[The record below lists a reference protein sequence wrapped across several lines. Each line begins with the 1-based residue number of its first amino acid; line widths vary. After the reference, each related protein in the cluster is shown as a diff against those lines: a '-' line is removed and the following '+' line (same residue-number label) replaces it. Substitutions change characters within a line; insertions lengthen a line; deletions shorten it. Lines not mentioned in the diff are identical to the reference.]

1 MRREY
6 ALRLGACAGLLQSS
20 LRTIALTLAC
30 TCVGVLSG
38 AAHAI
43 EPFSKTPTVADLA
56 PEEDR
61 LWGESREASTVLR
74 RRGLLFNQEAYTAR
88 LNAIMRALY
97 PEFGDS
103 ITVRVLRE
111 IAPNAMAFP
120 NGDVYFSL
128 GLLGRLENEA
138 QIAMVL
144 AHEGAHFVYRHGFQ
158 GRNTR
163 LATGTLVQ
171 IVGFAGG
178 AVGTLGALG
187 GALGGQIAL
196 IGGVAGHSRDM
207 EREADRVG
215 LERILKLG
223 YGKVDAQRAFEVL
236 RDYAKTDEN
245 ANGGYFFAS
254 HPRLEERIESISA
267 LTGVNVTAAPADPAF
282 AAMHHALQ
290 LQWLPQELGAGRYKA
305 LVVALEDDAR
315 RSRMPPQ
322 ADYYLSEAYRLRGDT
337 GDVERAADWLSR
349 AYKRTPDYPPLLRS
363 AGLAAMK
370 AGQRS
375 DAKTFF
381 TMYLARLP
389 DATDRGFIESYLKQ
403 IAEEETNK

>member
-1 MRREY
+1 MVREN
-6 ALRLGACAGLLQSS
+6 ALWRGVRPTLLLACA
-20 LRTIALTLAC
+20 RAFALALAC
-30 TCVGVLSG
+30 GGAAASSG
-38 AAHAI
+38 LAHAI
-43 EPFSKTPTVADLA
+43 DPFSKAPTAADLA

-61 LWGESREASTVLR
+61 LWGESRDATIAFR
-74 RRGLLFNQEAYTAR
+74 RRGLLFDQAAYTAR
-88 LNAIMRALY
+88 LNVIMRALY
-97 PEFGDS
+97 PEFGDT
-103 ITVRVLRE
+103 INVRILRD
-111 IAPNAMAFP
+111 IVPNAMTFP

-144 AHEGAHFVYRHGFQ
+144 AHEGAHFVHRHAFQ
-158 GRNTR
+158 DRNAR
-163 LATGTLVQ
+163 LTTGTLVQ

-187 GALGGQIAL
+187 GVLGGRIAL

-207 EREADRVG
+207 EREADRIG
-215 LERILKLG
+215 LERVLKLG
-223 YGKVDAQRAFEVL
+223 YGKVDATRTFEVL

-254 HPRLEERIESISA
+254 HPRLEERIESIGA
-267 LTGVNVTAAPADPAF
+267 LPGTDATTAQADPAF
-282 AAMHHALQ
+282 AAMQHALQ

-315 RSRMPPQ
+315 RARMPAQ
-322 ADYYLSEAYRLRGDT
+322 ADYYLSEAYRLRGDA
-337 GDVERAADWLSR
+337 GDVERAADWLAR

-363 AGLAAMK
+363 AGLTAMK

-375 DAKTFF
+375 DARTFF
-381 TMYLARLP
+381 SMYLTRLP
-389 DATDRGFIESYLKQ
+389 EAPDRGFIESYLKQ
-403 IAEEETNK
+403 LAEEETNK

>member
-1 MRREY
+1 MVREN
-6 ALRLGACAGLLQSS
+6 ALRRVAQATLVAAWA
-20 LRTIALTLAC
+20 RVAALTLAC
-30 TCVGVLSG
+30 GCVAGMSG
-38 AAHAI
+38 LARAI
-43 EPFSKTPTVADLA
+43 EPFLKAPTTADLA

-61 LWGESREASTVLR
+61 LWGESREASTALR

-88 LNAIMRALY
+88 LNVIMRTLY
-97 PEFGDS
+97 PEFGDT

-144 AHEGAHFVYRHGFQ
+144 AHEGAHFVHRHGFQ

-215 LERILKLG
+215 LERVLKLG

-245 ANGGYFFAS
+245 AKGGYFFAS
-254 HPRLEERIESISA
+254 HPRLEERIESIGA
-267 LTGVNVTAAPADPAF
+267 LPGADTTTAQADPAF

-290 LQWLPQELGAGRYKA
+290 LQWLPQELGSGRYKA
-305 LVVALEDDAR
+305 MIVALEDEAR
-315 RSRMPPQ
+315 RARMPAQ
-322 ADYYLSEAYRLRGDT
+322 ADYYLSEAYRLRGDA
-337 GDVERAADWLSR
+337 GDVERAADWLAR

-370 AGQRS
+370 AGQHG

-381 TMYLARLP
+381 LMYLARLP
-389 DATDRGFIESYLKQ
+389 DASDRGFIESYLKQ
-403 IAEEETNK
+403 IAEEETKK

>member
-1 MRREY
+1 MLRENVVWRN
-6 ALRLGACAGLLQSS
+6 ACVSFLPARLRVL
-20 LRTIALTLAC
+20 ALTLAC
-30 TCVGVLSG
+30 GCVVAQSG
-38 AAHAI
+38 LAQAI
-43 EPFSKTPTVADLA
+43 EPFSRAPTAADLA

-61 LWGESREASTVLR
+61 LWGESREASTALR
-74 RRGLLFNQEAYTAR
+74 RRGLLFNQDAYTAR
-88 LNAIMRALY
+88 LNVIMRALY

-103 ITVRVLRE
+103 ISVRVLRE

-144 AHEGAHFVYRHGFQ
+144 AHEGAHFVHRHGLQ

-163 LATGTLVQ
+163 LTTGTLVQ

-215 LERILKLG
+215 LERVLKLG
-223 YGKVDAQRAFEVL
+223 YGRADARRAFEVL
-236 RDYAKTDEN
+236 RDYAKTD
-245 ANGGYFFAS
+245 ASTGSPYFFAS
-254 HPRLEERIESISA
+254 HPKLEERIESISV
-267 LTGVNVTAAPADPAF
+267 LPGSDVTTAQADPAF
-282 AAMHHALQ
+282 AAMHHDLQ
-290 LQWLPQELGAGRYKA
+290 LQWLPLELGAGRYKA
-305 LVVALEDDAR
+305 LAVALEDDAR
-315 RSRMPPQ
+315 RARMPAQ
-322 ADYYLSEAYRLRGDT
+322 ADYYLSEAYRLRGDA
-337 GDVERAADWLSR
+337 GDVERAADWLAR

-375 DAKTFF
+375 DARTFF
-381 TMYLARLP
+381 SMYLMRQP
-389 DATDRGFIESYLKQ
+389 DASDRGFVESYLKQ
-403 IAEEETNK
+403 LAEEESKK